1 MEREA
6 LLSGLVHPGGREP
19 APGSLALVQAFVNS
33 VDAEHGPDLFE
44 DAAGLGE
51 WLDRHGLG
59 AEVRF
64 DDPAAAREVR
74 EALRSLLRANNGEP
88 GDPGATEILDRA
100 ARRARLEPE
109 FGPARPDSPERVVVA
124 TPPDSPERV
133 VVAARPALVPRGDGV
148 DGAVGHVLAAAFAA
162 MLDGSWARLK
172 ACPRDVCGWAFY
184 DRSSNA
190 SATWCSM
197 RVCGGRV
204 KAGAY
209 YRRRRAA
216 LHDPVQ

>member
-19 APGSLALVQAFVNS
+19 APGGLRLVQAFVNS
-33 VDAEHGPDLFE
+33 VDLEHGPDLFDE
-44 DAAGLGE
+44 EAGLAE
-51 WLDRHGLG
+51 WLDRQGLATDV
-59 AEVRF
+59 AE
-64 DDPAAAREVR
+64 DDLAAAREVR
-74 EALRSLLRANNGEP
+74 EALRALLHASNGAP
-88 GDPGATEILDRA
+88 PDPGAEAVLDRA

-109 FGPARPDSPERVVVA
+109 FG
-124 TPPDSPERV
+124 
-133 VVAARPALVPRGDGV
+133 AAALVPRAGGV
-148 DGAVGHVLAAAFAA
+148 DGAIGRVLAAAFAA
-162 MLDGSWARLK
+162 MLDGSWRRLK
-172 ACPRDVCGWAFY
+172 ACPREVCGWAFY

-197 RVCGGRV
+197 QVCGGRA

-216 LHDPVQ
+216 RA

>member
-6 LLSGLVHPGGREP
+6 LLSGLVHPGDREP

-59 AEVRF
+59 AEVRY
-64 DDPAAAREVR
+64 DDAVVAREVR
-74 EALRSLLRANNGEP
+74 EALRSLLHANNGAP
-88 GDPGATEILDRA
+88 GDPGATGVPDPPGGVAPA
-100 ARRARLEPE
+100 ARS
-109 FGPARPDSPERVVVA
+109 DSPGGVA
-124 TPPDSPERV
+124 PAARSDPPERV
-133 VVAARPALVPRGDGV
+133 VVAARPALVPRAGGV

-162 MLDGSWARLK
+162 MLDGRWARLK
-172 ACPRDVCGWAFY
+172 ACPREVCGWAFY

-209 YRRRRAA
+209 YRLRRRA

>member
-6 LLSGLVHPGGREP
+6 LLSGLVHPGDREP

-33 VDAEHGPDLFE
+33 VDAEHGPDLF
-44 DAAGLGE
+44 DDTAGLDE
-51 WLDRHGLG
+51 WLDRHMLG

-64 DDPAAAREVR
+64 EDPAIAREVR
-74 EALRSLLRANNGEP
+74 EALRSLLHANNGAP
-88 GDPGATEILDRA
+88 VDPRAAEVLDRA
-100 ARRARLEPE
+100 ARRARLEPD
-109 FGPARPDSPERVVVA
+109 FGAG
-124 TPPDSPERV
+124 
-133 VVAARPALVPRGDGV
+133 ALVPRAGGV

-162 MLDGSWARLK
+162 MLDGSWRRLK
-172 ACPRDVCGWAFY
+172 ACPREVCGWAFY

-197 RVCGGRV
+197 RVCGGRE

-216 LHDPVQ
+216 LQDSLQ

>member
-6 LLSGLVHPGGREP
+6 LLSHLVHPGDRAP
-19 APGSLALVQAFVNS
+19 APGALELVQAFVNT
-33 VDAEHGPDLFE
+33 VDREHGPDLL
-44 DAAGLGE
+44 DDDAGLE
-51 WLDRHGLG
+51 DWLERRMLPADLAPGDR
-59 AEVRF
+59 ER
-64 DDPAAAREVR
+64 ARAVR
-74 EALRSLLRANNGEP
+74 EALRAVLLANNGEP
-88 GDPGATEILDRA
+88 RDPTAQDALERA
-100 ARRARLEPE
+100 ARRARLEPA
-109 FGPARPDSPERVVVA
+109 F
-124 TPPDSPERV
+124 PPDG
-133 VVAARPALVPRGDGV
+133 ATLVPRADGV
-148 DGAVGHVLAAAFAA
+148 DAALGRILATAFTA

-184 DRSSNA
+184 DRSTNA

-216 LHDPVQ
+216 DH

>member
-1 MEREA
+1 VEREA
-6 LLSGLVHPGGREP
+6 LLSGLVHPGDREP

-33 VDAEHGPDLFE
+33 VDSEHGPDLF
-44 DAAGLGE
+44 DDTAGLAE
-51 WLDRHGLG
+51 WLERHGLG
-59 AEVRF
+59 AEVRP
-64 DDPAAAREVR
+64 DDPAVAREVR
-74 EALRSLLRANNGEP
+74 EALRSLLHANNGAP
-88 GDPGATEILDRA
+88 GNPDAEGVLDRA

-109 FGPARPDSPERVVVA
+109 FGAC
-124 TPPDSPERV
+124 
-133 VVAARPALVPRGDGV
+133 ALVPRAGGV

-162 MLDGSWARLK
+162 MLDGRWARLK
-172 ACPRDVCGWAFY
+172 ACPREVCGWAFY

-197 RVCGGRV
+197 RVCGGRE

-216 LHDPVQ
+216 LQDLLQ